1 MSRMNIAGVIPV
13 DDPSYR
19 YQMPRLQA
27 KVEGRGNGIKTL
39 IVNVT
44 DIGLA
49 LNRDAPEICKFFGTE
64 LGSLTNFST
73 DKGVDR
79 ALVNGNHTAQ
89 DLQALLCRYIENF
102 VLCKQCRL
110 PETSYKIKAGLI
122 SQKCAACG
130 NKDNVDMTH
139 KLTTFILAQHKRNKE
154 LAAKN
159 GEKKDK
165 KDKKDKKENA
175 DEGAADDN
183 EKEVKKKKKDKKDKS
198 DDSLK
203 KSPKSR
209 SADATDEF
217 AETEENG
224 DDETDSKAT
233 EDSIERI
240 KSWMVEHGDAT
251 HQQILEEIRS
261 IQTLAS
267 LPPAC
272 RIIIYLGTAF
282 TENIISA
289 KEIAKNKAILALLA
303 ASNIQQRQL
312 ISSFEWFCGT
322 RYPQLQKYFPVI
334 LKNLFDE
341 ELIEED
347 VFFEWSS
354 DTVRNEY
361 SVDESMI
368 TYETLEQLKQSAA
381 PFIKWLAEAE
391 EEGDDDDD
399 DDDDDGEDDD
409 DDDDA

>member
-1 MSRMNIAGVIPV
+1 MSRMNIAGVTPV

-44 DIGLA
+44 DIGLS
-49 LNRDAPEICKFFGTE
+49 LNREPPEICKFFGTE
-64 LGSLTNFST
+64 LGSLTNFSQ

-79 ALVNGNHTAQ
+79 ALVNGNHSAQ
-89 DLQALLCRYIENF
+89 DLQAMLCRYIENF

-110 PETSYKIKAGLI
+110 PETTYKIKAGLI

-130 NKDNVDMTH
+130 NKDAVDMTH
-139 KLTTFILAQHKRNKE
+139 KLTTFILAQHKRAKE
-154 LAAKN
+154 LAAQN
-159 GEKKDK
+159 GEKKAQ
-165 KDKKDKKENA
+165 KDKKDKKENTDEAAA
-175 DEGAADDN
+175 DDDN
-183 EKEVKKKKKDKKDKS
+183 EKEVKKKQKDKKDKG
-198 DDSLK
+198 DDSAK

-209 SADATDEF
+209 SADVADEF
-217 AETEENG
+217 ADAENNG

-282 TENIISA
+282 SENVISG
-289 KEIAKNKAILALLA
+289 KEIQKNKTILALLA

-322 RYPQLQKYFPVI
+322 RCPQLQKYFPVL

-391 EEGDDDDD
+391 EEGDGDDDED
-399 DDDDDGEDDD
+399 DDEDDD
-409 DDDDA
+409 DDA